1 MINKE
6 IALRIAD
13 ILDNKKAAD
22 VVVIDIKEKSS
33 FADYFLVATGNSE
46 RQVASLQSEV
56 EEKMARDDIHPRTVE
71 GKGNSGWILMDYGD
85 VIVNLFTPEQRERYH
100 IEKVW
105 GDCPFLSVGGG
116 ENKS

>member
-1 MINKE
+1 MTNKE

-33 FADYFLVATGNSE
+33 FADYFLVAAGNSE

-56 EEKMARDDIHPRTVE
+56 EDKMGQEDIHPRAVE

-105 GDCPFLSVGGG
+105 GDCPFLSEEDGV
-116 ENKS
+116 NKS

>member
-1 MINKE
+1 MTNKE

-13 ILDNKKAAD
+13 ILDSKKAAD

-33 FADYFLVATGNSE
+33 FADYFLVAAGNSE

-56 EEKMARDDIHPRTVE
+56 EEKMAREDIHPRTVE
-71 GKGNSGWILMDYGD
+71 GKGSSGWILMDYGD

-105 GDCPFLSVGGG
+105 GDCPFLSVGNG
-116 ENKS
+116 EDKS